1 MFRQIDELLYEQK
14 ENVHVEG
21 LREEC
26 HLWTANFPHLRY
38 FINRLML
45 VPSQSYKRVGVET
58 LGFKTTLVAGWF
70 YAIILQMEIKRSLR

>member
-26 HLWTANFPHLRY
+26 HQWTANFPHLRY
-38 FINRLML
+38 P
-45 VPSQSYKRVGVET
+45 VKPSQSEKGRAGNRS
-58 LGFKTTLVAGWF
+58 LKTLVAGCF
-70 YAIILQMEIKRSLR
+70 SAITE

>member
-26 HLWTANFPHLRY
+26 HQWTSNFLHLRY
-38 FINRLML
+38 FINQLML
-45 VPSQSYKRVGVET
+45 VPSQSYKRVGMET
-58 LGFKTTLVAGWF
+58 VAFKTMIVAGWF
-70 YAIILQMEIKRSLR
+70 YAII